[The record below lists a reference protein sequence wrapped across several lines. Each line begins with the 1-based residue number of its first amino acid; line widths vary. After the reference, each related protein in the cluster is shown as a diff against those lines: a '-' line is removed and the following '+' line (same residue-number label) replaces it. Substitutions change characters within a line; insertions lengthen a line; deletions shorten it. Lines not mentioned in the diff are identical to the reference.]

1 MPSIYNDLE
10 KLNLPTFFST
20 SFNIVKSIG
29 GNLMRFFT
37 LWILVFH
44 VLFHAGYLKQYQS
57 SLLLMSI
64 IVSVFGLLIVYYY
77 PRKLHIPYF
86 EIKIDDN
93 NLLLGKIL
101 DLIVHQFP
109 LIFLLIQYNPSIKRD
124 NLILGLTVSAVYL
137 LFNNPNKVYL
147 LRCHNCNDNKTEKD
161 TVRCHIMCGIINI
174 SVIILLFTLLWK
186 LLHLFAGH

>member
-1 MPSIYNDLE
+1 MPSVYNDLE
-10 KLNLPTFFST
+10 KLNLPTFFSMI
-20 SFNIVKSIG
+20 SSIG
-29 GNLMRFFT
+29 RNIMRFFT

-57 SLLLMSI
+57 SLLLLSI
-64 IVSVFGLLIVYYY
+64 IVSVFGLLIMYYS
-77 PRKLHIPYF
+77 PRKLHIPYL
-86 EIKIDDN
+86 EIEIDDN
-93 NLLLGKIL
+93 NLLLGKII

-124 NLILGLTVSAVYL
+124 NLIVGLVISAVYL

-147 LRCHNCNDNKTEKD
+147 LRCHNCNDNKTEQD
-161 TVRCHIMCGIINI
+161 AVRCHIMCGIINI